1 MIDDGFFQW
10 LCVWKMKCVPDGVGR
25 VTDQLVDSRQLVVL
39 GDLVDLTELPR
50 LPGLLRVWIILS
62 HLPPLPLTSVLW

>member
-1 MIDDGFFQW
+1 M
-10 LCVWKMKCVPDGVGR
+10 GVGR

-50 LPGLLRVWIILS
+50 LPGLLRVRIILS
-62 HLPPLPLTSVLW
+62 HLPSLPLTSVLW